1 MTFGTLVQQQ
11 RKHVAS
17 GACAPEAARR
27 DSLRRLLAAIEGNE
41 RALLDALRDDLGKG
55 ELEAF
60 TSEVQMTAA
69 ECRYA
74 LKHLKSWMK
83 PERRAVPMLARPGRA
98 VVRREPCGVALIL
111 GPWNYPLQLL
121 LTPLVGALA
130 GGNTAVLKPSEL
142 APRTAEE
149 IARIIGAA
157 FDPSELAVVTG
168 GPEAAAALLEE
179 RFDHVFFTGST
190 ATGRKVAAAAARH
203 LTPVTLELGGKCPV
217 LVFGG
222 DEAGTARLKDS
233 MDVVARRIAW
243 GKHLN
248 AGQTCVA
255 PDHVLV
261 DRRLHDPLVEALGRA
276 FKSFEGGEYGRL
288 VNRRH
293 FDRVLAFLG
302 DGTIARGGGSDA
314 ERLHLEPTVL
324 TGVSAESPVMNDEIF
339 GPVLPVLSFES
350 LDEALALVRSRPDP
364 LAVYVFS
371 KDEGVVER
379 VTASTR
385 SGGVCV
391 NDTVVH
397 ITGFE
402 LPFGGVGDSGMGRYR
417 GKSGFETFTRERVV
431 LRRGF
436 WPDLPFRYPSPKQT
450 LAALKKLPRFL
461 RGG

>member
-1 MTFGTLVQQQ
+1 MFNTLVQQQ
-11 RKHVAS
+11 RKHVAG
-17 GACAPEAARR
+17 GACAPEPARR
-27 DSLRRLLAAIEGNE
+27 DALRRLLAAVEGNE
-41 RALLDALRDDLGKG
+41 RALLDALREDLGKG
-55 ELEAF
+55 EVEAF
-60 TSEVQMTAA
+60 TTEVQMTAA
-69 ECRYA
+69 ECRHA
-74 LKHLKSWMK
+74 LKHLRSWMK
-83 PERRAVPMLARPGRA
+83 PASRAVPILAWPGRA
-98 VVRREPCGVALIL
+98 KVWRDPCGVALIL
-111 GPWNYPLQLL
+111 GPWNYPMQLL
-121 LTPLVGALA
+121 LTPLAGALA
-130 GGNTAVLKPSEL
+130 GGNAAVLKPSEL
-142 APRTAEE
+142 APRTAEA
-149 IARIIGAA
+149 IARMIGAA
-157 FDPSELAVVTG
+157 FDPAEVAVATG
-168 GPEAAAALLEE
+168 GPEVAEALLDE

-233 MDVVARRIAW
+233 IDVVARRIAW

-261 DRRLHDPLVEALGRA
+261 ERRLHDPLVEALGRA
-276 FKSFEGGEYGRL
+276 FKSFEGGEYGRMID
-288 VNRRH
+288 RRH
-293 FDRVLAFLG
+293 FDRVLAFLK
-302 DGTIARGGGSDA
+302 DGAISSGGGSDP
-314 ERLHLEPTVL
+314 ERLYLEPTVL
-324 TGVSAESPVMNDEIF
+324 TGVSAESPVMSDEIF
-339 GPVLPVLSFES
+339 GPVLPVLPFES

-364 LAVYVFS
+364 LALYVFS
-371 KDEGVVER
+371 QDDRVVER
-379 VTASTR
+379 ARAATR

-417 GKSGFETFTRERVV
+417 GKAGFDTFTRERVV
-431 LRRGF
+431 LRRSL

>member
-1 MTFGTLVQQQ
+1 MSVTALVQQQ
-11 RKHVAS
+11 RTRFAS
-17 GACAPEAARR
+17 GATTGENARR
-27 DSLRRLLAAIEGNE
+27 DALRRLLAAVEGNE
-41 RALLDALRDDLGKG
+41 RELLDALREDLGKG
-55 ELEAF
+55 GLEAF
-60 TSEVQMTAA
+60 TTELQMTAA
-69 ECRYA
+69 ECRHA

-98 VVRREPCGVALIL
+98 LLRREPCGVALIL

-121 LTPLVGALA
+121 LTPLAGALA
-130 GGNTAVLKPSEL
+130 GGNCAVLKPSEL
-142 APRTAEE
+142 APRTAEAL
-149 IARIIGAA
+149 ARIIGAA
-157 FDPSELAVVTG
+157 FDPAEVAVVTG
-168 GPEAAAALLEE
+168 GPEVAEALLEE

-190 ATGRKVAAAAARH
+190 STGRKVAAAAARH

-222 DEAGTARLKDS
+222 DAAATARLQDS
-233 MDVVARRIAW
+233 LDVVARRIAW

-255 PDHVLV
+255 PDYLLV
-261 DRRLHDPLVEALGRA
+261 DRRLHGPLVEALGRA

-293 FDRVLAFLG
+293 FDRVMAFLG
-302 DGTIARGGGSDA
+302 DGTIASGGGADPD
-314 ERLHLEPTVL
+314 RLHLEPTVL
-324 TGVSAESPVMNDEIF
+324 TGVSAEAPVMRDEIF
-339 GPVLPVLSFES
+339 GPVLPVLSCDS
-350 LDEALALVRSRPDP
+350 LDAALELVRARPDP

-371 KDEGVVER
+371 LDDRVVER
-379 VTASTR
+379 VAASTR

-391 NDTVVH
+391 NDTVVQ
-397 ITGFE
+397 IIGME

-417 GKSGFETFTRERVV
+417 GKAGFATFTRERIV
-431 LRRGF
+431 LRRGL
-436 WPDLPFRYPSPKQT
+436 WPDLPFRYPSPKQS

>member
-1 MTFGTLVQQQ
+1 MTPGALIQKQ
-11 RKHVAS
+11 RERIAS
-17 GACAPEAARR
+17 GAGVPAAARR
-27 DSLRRLLAAIEGNE
+27 DALRRLLGAVEGNE
-41 RALLDALRDDLGKG
+41 REILDALHADLGKG

-60 TSEVQMTAA
+60 TSEVQLTAA

-74 LKHLKSWMK
+74 LKHLDRWMK
-83 PERRAVPMLARPGRA
+83 AESRAVPMLARPGKAKVMRD
-98 VVRREPCGVALIL
+98 PCGVVLIL

-121 LTPLVGALA
+121 LTPLVGSLA
-130 GGNTAVLKPSEL
+130 GGNTAILKPSEL
-142 APRTAEE
+142 APRTAEV
-149 IARIIGAA
+149 IAQMIGAV
-157 FDPSELAVVTG
+157 FDPAEVAVVKG
-168 GPEAAAALLEE
+168 GPEVAEALLEE
-179 RFDHVFFTGST
+179 RFDHVFFTGGT
-190 ATGRKVAAAAARH
+190 GTGRKVAAAAARH

-233 MDVVARRIAW
+233 IDVVARRIAW

-293 FDRVLAFLG
+293 FDRVTALLG
-302 DGTIARGGGSDA
+302 DGKIACGGAFDP

-324 TGVSAESPVMNDEIF
+324 TGVSPDSAAMSDEIF
-339 GPVLPVLSFES
+339 GPVLPVLSFDS
-350 LDEALALVRSRPDP
+350 LDAALEIVRSRPDP
-364 LAVYVFS
+364 LALYVFS
-371 KDEGVVER
+371 QDESVVSR
-379 VTASTR
+379 VVTSTR

-417 GKSGFETFTRERVV
+417 GKAGFDTFTRERVV
-431 LRRGF
+431 LRRGL
-436 WPDLPFRYPSPKQT
+436 WPDLPFRYPSTKQT

>member
-1 MTFGTLVQQQ
+1 MSVTDLVQQQ
-11 RKHVAS
+11 RKRFAS
-17 GACAPEAARR
+17 GAAAGRNARR
-27 DSLRRLLAAIEGNE
+27 DALLRLLEAVEGNE
-41 RALLDALRDDLGKG
+41 RELLDALREDLGKG

-60 TSEVQMTAA
+60 TTEVQMTAA
-69 ECRYA
+69 ECRHA
-74 LKHLKSWMK
+74 LKHLKSWLK

-98 VVRREPCGVALIL
+98 LLRREPCGVALIL

-121 LTPLVGALA
+121 LTPLVAALA
-130 GGNTAVLKPSEL
+130 GGNCAVLKPSEL
-142 APRTAEE
+142 APRTAEA
-149 IARIIGAA
+149 IARILGAA
-157 FDPSELAVVTG
+157 FDPAEVAVVTG
-168 GPEAAAALLEE
+168 GPEVAEALLEE

-190 ATGRKVAAAAARH
+190 TTGRKVAAAAARH

-222 DEAGTARLKDS
+222 DEAGTARLKNS
-233 MDVVARRIAW
+233 IDVVARRIAW

-248 AGQTCVA
+248 AVQTCVA
-255 PDHVLV
+255 PDHILV

-276 FKSFEGGEYGRL
+276 FRSFEGGEYGRL

-293 FDRVLAFLG
+293 FDRVTGFLG
-302 DGTIARGGGSDA
+302 DGTIASGGGSDLD
-314 ERLHLEPTVL
+314 RLHLEPTVL
-324 TGVSAESPVMNDEIF
+324 TGVSAESPAMRDEIF
-339 GPVLPVLSFES
+339 GPVLPVLSCDS
-350 LDEALALVRSRPDP
+350 LDAALELVRERPDP
-364 LAVYVFS
+364 LAVYLFS
-371 KDEGVVER
+371 LDDGVVER
-379 VTASTR
+379 VVASTR

-417 GKSGFETFTRERVV
+417 GKAGFDTFTRERVV
-431 LRRGF
+431 LRRPL

>member
-1 MTFGTLVQQQ
+1 MQAMWLMGIYSLMQFFFSPVLGRWSDRIGRRPVIIASLVGSMLGYLIIAQAENPGLSMNGKLSLALLFTA
-11 RKHVAS
+11 RVVTGICGAS
-17 GACAPEAARR
+17 FSTAQAYLADITAPEK
-27 DSLRRLLAAIEGNE
+27 
-41 RALLDALRDDLGKG
+41 RA
-55 ELEAF
+55 
-60 TSEVQMTAA
+60 
-69 ECRYA
+69 
-74 LKHLKSWMK
+74 
-83 PERRAVPMLARPGRA
+83 
-98 VVRREPCGVALIL
+98 GVM
-111 GPWNYPLQLL
+111 GM
-121 LTPLVGALA
+121 
-130 GGNTAVLKPSEL
+130 
-142 APRTAEE
+142 
-149 IARIIGAA
+149 IGAA

-168 GPEAAAALLEE
+168 GPEAAVALLEE

-190 ATGRKVAAAAARH
+190 GTGRKVAAAAARH

-288 VNRRH
+288 VSRRH

-302 DGTIARGGGSDA
+302 DGTIASGGDSDA

-324 TGVSAESPVMNDEIF
+324 TGVSAESPVMSDEIF

-350 LDEALALVRSRPDP
+350 LDDALALVRSRPDP

-371 KDEGVVER
+371 KDDGVVER
-379 VTASTR
+379 VAASTR
-385 SGGVCV
+385 SGGVRV

-417 GKSGFETFTRERVV
+417 GKAGFDTFTRERVV
-431 LRRGF
+431 LRRGL

>member
-1 MTFGTLVQQQ
+1 MTPGTLVQQQ
-11 RKHVAS
+11 RERVAS
-17 GACAPEAARR
+17 GAAGSPAARR
-27 DSLRRLLAAIEGNE
+27 DGLRRLLAAVEGNE
-41 RALLDALRDDLGKG
+41 RAILDALREDLGKG
-55 ELEAF
+55 EVEAF
-60 TSEVQMTAA
+60 ITEVQMTAA

-74 LKHLKSWMK
+74 LKHLDSWMK
-83 PERRAVPMLARPGRA
+83 PESRAVPLLAWPGKA
-98 VVRREPCGVALIL
+98 KLRREACGVVLIL

-130 GGNTAVLKPSEL
+130 GGNSAILKPSEL
-142 APRTAEE
+142 APRTAEV
-149 IARIIGAA
+149 IARMIGAA
-157 FDPSELAVVTG
+157 FDPAEVVVVTG
-168 GPEAAAALLEE
+168 GPEVAEALLEE

-190 ATGRKVAAAAARH
+190 GTGRKVAASAARH

-222 DEAGTARLKDS
+222 DEAATARLKGS
-233 MDVVARRIAW
+233 IDVVARRIAW

-261 DRRLHDPLVEALGRA
+261 DRRLHDPLVAALGRA

-302 DGTIARGGGSDA
+302 DGTVASGGGSDP
-314 ERLHLEPTVL
+314 EQLQLEPTVL
-324 TGVSAESPVMNDEIF
+324 TGVSVGAPVMNDEIF
-339 GPVLPVLSFES
+339 GPVLPVLPFES
-350 LDEALALVRSRPDP
+350 LDEALELVRGRPDP
-364 LAVYVFS
+364 LALYVFS
-371 KDEGVVER
+371 QDDRVVER

-417 GKSGFETFTRERVV
+417 GKAGFDTFTRERVV
-431 LRRGF
+431 LRRSL
-436 WPDLPFRYPSPKQT
+436 WPDLPFRYPSAKQS

>member
-1 MTFGTLVQQQ
+1 MSVTDLVQQQ
-11 RKHVAS
+11 RKRFAS
-17 GACAPEAARR
+17 GAAAGLNSRR
-27 DSLRRLLAAIEGNE
+27 DALRRLLEAVERNE
-41 RALLDALRDDLGKG
+41 RELLDALREDLGKG

-60 TSEVQMTAA
+60 TTEVQMTAA
-69 ECRYA
+69 ECRHA

-98 VVRREPCGVALIL
+98 LLRREPCGVALIL

-121 LTPLVGALA
+121 LTPLVAALA
-130 GGNTAVLKPSEL
+130 GGNCAVLKPSEL
-142 APRTAEE
+142 APRTAEA

-157 FDPSELAVVTG
+157 FDPAEVAVVTG
-168 GPEAAAALLEE
+168 GPEVAEALLEE

-190 ATGRKVAAAAARH
+190 TTGRKVAAAAARH

-233 MDVVARRIAW
+233 IDVVARRIAW

-255 PDHVLV
+255 PDHLLV

-276 FKSFEGGEYGRL
+276 FRSFEGGEYGRL

-293 FDRVLAFLG
+293 FDRVTAFLG
-302 DGTIARGGGSDA
+302 DGTIAWGGGSDP

-324 TGVSAESPVMNDEIF
+324 TGVSADSPVMRDEVF
-339 GPVLPVLSFES
+339 GPVLPVLSCDS
-350 LDEALALVRSRPDP
+350 LDAALELVRARPDP

-371 KDEGVVER
+371 KDDEVVDR
-379 VTASTR
+379 VVASTR

-417 GKSGFETFTRERVV
+417 GKAGFDTFTRERIV
-431 LRRGF
+431 LRRSL